1 MVAGAP
7 PAVPVTSPI
16 LMVLVYVP
24 WLVAVTSVDTVHE
37 AAVPPEAAKIFPPEI
52 VILLD
57 AAELTVPPV
66 QVVAKL
72 GPVAMVTPDGKVSV
86 SAKPDTGEASAL

>member
-1 MVAGAP
+1 
-7 PAVPVTSPI
+7 VTSPI

-24 WLVAVTSVDTVHE
+24 WLDAVTSVDKVHE
-37 AAVPPEAAKIFPPEI
+37 AAVPPEAAMISPPEM

-72 GPVAMVTPDGKVSV
+72 GPVARVTPEGKVSV
-86 SAKPDTGEASAL
+86 NAKPETGDASAL